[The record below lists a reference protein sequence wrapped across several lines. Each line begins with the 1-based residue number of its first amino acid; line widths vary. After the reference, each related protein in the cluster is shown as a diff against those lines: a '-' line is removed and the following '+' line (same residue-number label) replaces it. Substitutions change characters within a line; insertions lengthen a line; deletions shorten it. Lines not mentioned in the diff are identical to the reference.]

1 MYYGLVPQGRSAS
14 PGRAAAM
21 DPLAVRDVPRVAAP
35 LAGAA
40 RHGHSLGDSL
50 PHDRTTRAQYISIS
64 P

>member
-40 RHGHSLGDSL
+40 RHGYGLDDL
-50 PHDRTTRAQYISIS
+50 LLHDQITRTRYISIS